1 MNFKEC
7 KISGQLVAQGD
18 KGQYWIEDLGWAY
31 LKSIEI
37 GINGPIVEDLDTYN
51 SVEEAKQAA
60 EAYDKAE
67 E

>member
-18 KGQYWIEDLGWAY
+18 KGQYWIEELAWFYLTQVYVDNSGPFISELGGY
-31 LKSIEI
+31 RSL
-37 GINGPIVEDLDTYN
+37 
-51 SVEEAKQAA
+51 EEAKQAA
-60 EAYDKAE
+60 EDYDKAE